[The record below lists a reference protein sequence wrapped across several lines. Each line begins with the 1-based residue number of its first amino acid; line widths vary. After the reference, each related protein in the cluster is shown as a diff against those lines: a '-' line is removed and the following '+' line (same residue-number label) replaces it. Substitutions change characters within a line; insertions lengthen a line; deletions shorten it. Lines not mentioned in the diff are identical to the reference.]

1 MFEVFPLHPF
11 TLHSLLFFAGGVFG
25 SFLCVCVERI
35 PAGLSVL
42 TPRSRCPICENPIA
56 MRVNIPVI
64 GFFLCGGKCL
74 RCRGRI
80 PVFYPA
86 VELLCAASAAAVFG
100 IFGFSFEAFRCFIF
114 LYFLIAASV
123 FDLRT
128 MTVPD
133 FVTFP
138 FAVAGVLASIP
149 AGLLAEAA
157 AGAALGGAALFTPAF
172 AYKAVRGKEG
182 MGMGDVKLMTGVGA
196 FVGAGGAL
204 LTILSASIIGTIGGF
219 VCLKLRGEKLSETF
233 PFAPFI
239 AVSAVWFFFAG

>member
-11 TLHSLLFFAGGVFG
+11 VPHFLLFFAGGAFG

-35 PAGLSVL
+35 PAGLSVVV
-42 TPRSRCPICENPIA
+42 PRSCCPICEKPVA

-64 GFFLCGGKCL
+64 GFFLCGGKCS
-74 RCRGRI
+74 RCRGSI

-86 VELLCAASAAAVFG
+86 VELLCATSASAVFH
-100 IFGFSFEAFRCFIF
+100 ISGFSFEALRGFVF

-133 FVTFP
+133 FITFP
-138 FAVAGVLASIP
+138 FAAAGALTSIP
-149 AGLLAEAA
+149 AGMLAESA
-157 AGAALGGAALFTPAF
+157 AGAALGGCALFTAAF
-172 AYKAVRGKEG
+172 AYKTVRGKEG

-204 LTILSASIIGTIGGF
+204 LTILAASIIGTVGGF
-219 VCLKLRGEKLSETF
+219 VYLKLRDEGLAETF